1 MELFERIKH
10 FRKNSKLTQEMFARI
25 LGIHRGHISKI
36 ETGKA
41 TPSNQLIKSIC
52 YVFEIN
58 EEWLREGKGPM
69 EKEGRNEILN
79 KIKEDMAFI
88 HYNSFLMRF
97 KLASETIKSMRTG
110 LFEEN
115 ESIPPGE
122 YTPIESHPLFDEIE
136 DEYKNMK
143 TEAESL
149 IDTASFIIYNKKSK

>member
-10 FRKNSKLTQEMFARI
+10 LRKKEKLTQETFARI

-41 TPSNQLIKSIC
+41 APSNQLLKSIC

-58 EEWLREGKGPM
+58 EEWLREGKGPI
-69 EKEGRNEILN
+69 EKEGRNETFN
-79 KIKEDMAFI
+79 KLKEEMEFI

-97 KLASETIKSMRTG
+97 KLASETIKSMRTA
-110 LFEEN
+110 LSEQN

-122 YTPIESHPLFDEIE
+122 YTPIERHPLFDAIE

-143 TEAESL
+143 NEADFL
-149 IDTASFIIYNKKSK
+149 IDTASLIVYNKKSK